1 MSTGYL
7 VTIRKGW
14 DGQEEILNSN
24 FANGARLSSAVISKS
39 VTEYD
44 SFTFTIDPSHP
55 WYAKIEPYQDFVK
68 VYRPDKNLEL
78 FNGRVLT
85 YSDSM
90 DTAGLVQKTVVCE
103 GLEGFLHDSVQPW
116 AEFHNTTPADFLKA
130 IITNHNGQVE
140 DYKKIRVKQATVTN
154 STDNVY
160 RYLDDAQDTYDTIQ
174 DKLISRI
181 GGELKVK
188 WGGDMLDLY
197 YEPTIGKD
205 ATQSIILTNNLLS
218 SSRSIDPT
226 EVVTVLKPLGATQ
239 ERNTDENSSVD
250 TSSPRL
256 TIKSV
261 NNGSEFLRDEGLIS
275 EFGIRVK
282 AQAWDDVTTPQA
294 LISKGREF
302 LQNQKAIKHDVQVS
316 YVDFSYLEDVD
327 MIECGDFITVINPV
341 QGLQLTERI
350 VTMSLDL
357 LAIENST
364 VTLSNQPLNLKFYRD
379 EYRREQLAESE
390 LFTKLLK
397 EQQQDTSDL
406 RNKLMGSQKEV
417 ADLKSELAN
426 IVKRLD
432 DYDNTKPQ
440 PAHIGKIID
449 VSEWQGVI
457 DWPSV
462 IADDVSLSI
471 IRVQD
476 GSSHQDLKYMEN
488 IQKCISAGGKYAVYA
503 YFRAVSTADAQQ
515 EAKDFYNRTQ
525 RVVAGKQQPLFYAID
540 VESIEMG
547 GDVSQMRAG
556 VEAYM
561 SQLNALG
568 IPDSKIVLYIANHLY
583 DKFNLNV
590 ARAGA
595 IWIPSYGMNDG
606 TLANSL
612 KPSHNY
618 DLWQYSSKYRISGIT
633 GDVDINTDPSDR
645 FKAFLQ

>member
-7 VTIRKGW
+7 ITIRKGW
-14 DGQEEILNSN
+14 NGNEEILNSN

-55 WYAKIEPYQDFVK
+55 WYSKIEPYQDFVK

-78 FNGRVLT
+78 FSGRVLT

-90 DTAGLVQKTVVCE
+90 DTAGVVQKTVVCE

-116 AEFHNTTPADFLKA
+116 AEFHNTTPTDFLKA
-130 IITNHNGQVE
+130 VINNHNNQVE
-140 DYKKIRVKQATVTN
+140 DYKKIRIKQATVTN

-261 NNGSEFLRDEGLIS
+261 NNGSEFLRDEGLIN

-302 LQNQKAIKHDVQVS
+302 LQNQKAIKHDIQVS

-364 VTLSNQPLNLKFYRD
+364 VTLSNQPLTLKFYRD

-417 ADLKSELAN
+417 ADLKNELAN

-432 DYDNTKPQ
+432 DYDHTKPQ
-440 PAHIGKIID
+440 PEHIGKIID

-471 IRVQD
+471 IRVQH
-476 GSSHQDLKYMEN
+476 GSTHQDLKYMEN
-488 IQKCISAGGKYAVYA
+488 LQKCIAAGGKYAVYA
-503 YFRAVSTADAQQ
+503 YFAAVSTADAQV
-515 EAKDFYNRTQ
+515 EAQDFYNRTQ
-525 RVVAGKQQPLFYAID
+525 QVVAGKQQPLFYAID
-540 VESIEMG
+540 IESVEMN
-547 GDVSQMRAG
+547 GDVTQMRAG

-561 SQLNALG
+561 NKLNSLG
-568 IPDSKIVLYIANHLY
+568 IPDSQIVLYIANHLY
-583 DKFNLNV
+583 DSFNLNV
-590 ARAGA
+590 SRPGA
-595 IWIPSYGMNDG
+595 IWIPSYGQNDG
-606 TLANSL
+606 SLANSL
-612 KPSHNY
+612 KPTHLF
-618 DLWQYSSKYRISGIT
+618 DLWQYTSKGTVKGIT
-633 GDVDINTDPSDR
+633 GNVDMNTGASDR
-645 FKAFLQ
+645 FKALIK

>member
-14 DGQEEILNSN
+14 NGNEEILNSN
-24 FANGARLSSAVISKS
+24 FTNGARLSSAVISKS

-44 SFTFTIDPSHP
+44 SFTFTIEPSHP

-90 DTAGLVQKTVVCE
+90 DSTGLVQKTVVCE

-130 IITNHNGQVE
+130 IINNHNNQVE
-140 DYKKIRVKQATVTN
+140 DYKKIRIKQATVTN

-188 WGGDMLDLY
+188 WGGDMLELY

-239 ERNTDENSSVD
+239 ERNTDGDISTD
-250 TSSPRL
+250 TSNPRL

-261 NNGSEFLRDEGLIS
+261 NGGSEFLRDEGLIS

-282 AQAWDDVTTPQA
+282 AQTWDDVTTPQA
-294 LISKGREF
+294 LISKGHEF

-397 EQQQDTSDL
+397 EQQQNTSDL
-406 RNKLMGSQKEV
+406 RNKLIGSQKEV
-417 ADLKSELAN
+417 ADLKNELAD

-432 DYDNTKPQ
+432 DYDHTKPQ
-440 PAHIGKIID
+440 PEHIGKIID

-457 DWPSV
+457 DWQSV
-462 IADDVSLSI
+462 IADDVTLSI

-488 IQKCISAGGKYAVYA
+488 IQKCITAGGKYAVYA

-515 EAKDFYNRTQ
+515 EAKDFYDRVQ
-525 RVVAGKQQPLFYAID
+525 RVVAGKQQPIFYALD

-547 GDVSQMRAG
+547 GSASMMRAG
-556 VEAYM
+556 IEAYM

-583 DKFNLNV
+583 DQFNLNV
-590 ARAGA
+590 ARPGA
-595 IWIPSYGMNDG
+595 IWIPSYGQNDG

-618 DLWQYSSKYRISGIT
+618 DLWQYTSKGSVSGIT
-633 GDVDINTDPSDR
+633 GNVDLNTDPSNK
-645 FKAFLQ
+645 FKALLQ

>member
-14 DGQEEILNSN
+14 NGNEEILNSN
-24 FANGARLSSAVISKS
+24 FANGARLSSAAISKS

-130 IITNHNGQVE
+130 IINNHNSQVE
-140 DYKKIRVKQATVTN
+140 DYKKIRIKQATVTN

-250 TSSPRL
+250 TSNPRL

-261 NNGSEFLRDEGLIS
+261 NGGDEFLRDEGLIS

-282 AQAWDDVTTPQA
+282 AQTWDDVTTPQA

-390 LFTKLLK
+390 LFTKLFK
-397 EQQQDTSDL
+397 EQKQNTSDL
-406 RNKLMGSQKEV
+406 RNKLIGSQKEV
-417 ADLKSELAN
+417 ADLKNELAN

-432 DYDNTKPQ
+432 DYDHTKPQ
-440 PAHIGKIID
+440 PEHIGKIID

-515 EAKDFYNRTQ
+515 EAKDFYDRVQ
-525 RVVAGKQQPLFYAID
+525 RVVAGKQQPIFYALD
-540 VESIEMG
+540 VESVEMG
-547 GDVSQMRAG
+547 GSASMMRAG

-561 SQLNALG
+561 NKLNALG

-583 DKFNLNV
+583 DQFNLNV
-590 ARAGA
+590 ARPGA
-595 IWIPSYGMNDG
+595 IWIPSYGLDDG
-606 TLANSL
+606 TLANST
-612 KPSHNY
+612 KPTHPY
-618 DLWQYSSKYRISGIT
+618 DLHQYTSKGSVNGIT
-633 GDVDINTDPSDR
+633 GNVDMNAEPSDR

>member
-14 DGQEEILNSN
+14 DGNEEILNSN

-90 DTAGLVQKTVVCE
+90 DTTGLVQKTVVCE

-116 AEFHNTTPADFLKA
+116 AEFNNTTPADFLKA
-130 IITNHNGQVE
+130 VINNHNNQVE
-140 DYKKIRVKQATVTN
+140 DYKKIRIKQATVTN

-261 NNGSEFLRDEGLIS
+261 NGGSEFLRDEGLIS

-282 AQAWDDVTTPQA
+282 AQTWDDVTTPQA
-294 LISKGREF
+294 LISKGSEF

-417 ADLKSELAN
+417 ADLENELAN

-432 DYDNTKPQ
+432 DYDHTKPQ
-440 PAHIGKIID
+440 PEHIGKIID

-457 DWPSV
+457 DWQSV

-515 EAKDFYNRTQ
+515 EAKDFYDRVQ
-525 RVVAGKQQPLFYAID
+525 RVVAGKQQPIFYALD
-540 VESIEMG
+540 VESVEMG
-547 GDVSQMRAG
+547 GNASMMRAG

-568 IPDSKIVLYIANHLY
+568 ILDSKIVLYIANHLY
-583 DKFNLNV
+583 DEFNLNV
-590 ARAGA
+590 ARPGA
-595 IWIPSYGMNDG
+595 IWIPSYGQNDG

-618 DLWQYSSKYRISGIT
+618 DLWQYTSKGSVSGIT
-633 GDVDINTDPSDR
+633 GDVDLNTDPSNK
-645 FKAFLQ
+645 FKALLQ

>member
-14 DGQEEILNSN
+14 NGQEEILNSN

-116 AEFHNTTPADFLKA
+116 AEFHNTTPTGFLKA
-130 IITNHNGQVE
+130 IINNHNNQVE
-140 DYKKIRVKQATVTN
+140 DYKKIRIKQATVTN

-160 RYLDDAQDTYDTIQ
+160 RYLDDTQDTYDTIQ

-250 TSSPRL
+250 TSNPRL

-261 NNGSEFLRDEGLIS
+261 NGGNEFLRDEGLIS

-282 AQAWDDVTTPQA
+282 AQTWDDVTAPQA

-302 LQNQKAIKHDVQVS
+302 LRNQKAIKHDIQVS
-316 YVDFSYLEDVD
+316 YIDFSYLEDVD

-379 EYRREQLAESE
+379 EYRREQLVESE

-397 EQQQDTSDL
+397 EQQQNTSDL

-417 ADLKSELAN
+417 ADLKNELAD

-432 DYDNTKPQ
+432 DYDHTKPQ
-440 PAHIGKIID
+440 PEHIGKIID

-457 DWPSV
+457 DWQSV

-488 IQKCISAGGKYAVYA
+488 IQGVINAGGKYAVYA

-515 EAKDFYNRTQ
+515 EAKDFYDRVQ
-525 RVVAGKQQPLFYAID
+525 RVVAGKQQPIFYAID
-540 VESIEMG
+540 VESVEMG
-547 GDVSQMRAG
+547 GSASMMRAG

-561 SQLNALG
+561 NKLNALG

-583 DKFNLNV
+583 DQFNLNV
-590 ARAGA
+590 ARPGA
-595 IWIPSYGMNDG
+595 IWIPSYGLDDG
-606 TLANSL
+606 TLANST
-612 KPSHNY
+612 KPTHPC
-618 DLWQYSSKYRISGIT
+618 DLHQYTSKGTVKGIT
-633 GDVDINTDPSDR
+633 GNVDMNAEPSDR
-645 FKAFLQ
+645 FKEFLQ

>member
-7 VTIRKGW
+7 ITIRKGW
-14 DGQEEILNSN
+14 NGNEEILNSN

-55 WYAKIEPYQDFVK
+55 WYSKIEPYQDFVK

-90 DTAGLVQKTVVCE
+90 DATGLVQKTVVCE

-116 AEFHNTTPADFLKA
+116 AEFHNTTPTDFLKA
-130 IITNHNGQVE
+130 VINNHNNQVE
-140 DYKKIRVKQATVTN
+140 NYKKIRIKQATVTN

-188 WGGDMLDLY
+188 WGGDMLELY
-197 YEPTIGKD
+197 YEPMIGKD

-239 ERNTDENSSVD
+239 ERNTNDDISTD
-250 TSSPRL
+250 TSNPRL

-261 NNGSEFLRDEGLIS
+261 NGGNEFLRDESLIS

-282 AQAWDDVTTPQA
+282 AQTWDDVTTPQA

-302 LQNQKAIKHDVQVS
+302 LQNQKAIKHDIQVS

-379 EYRREQLAESE
+379 EYRREQLSESE
-390 LFTKLLK
+390 LFTKLFK
-397 EQQQDTSDL
+397 EQQQNTSDL
-406 RNKLMGSQKEV
+406 RSKLMGSQKEV
-417 ADLKSELAN
+417 ADLKNELAN

-432 DYDNTKPQ
+432 DYDHTKPQ
-440 PAHIGKIID
+440 PEHIGKIID

-515 EAKDFYNRTQ
+515 EAKDFYSRVQ
-525 RVVAGKQQPLFYAID
+525 KVVAGKQQPLFYAID

-547 GDVSQMRAG
+547 GDASMMRAG

-590 ARAGA
+590 ARPGA
-595 IWIPSYGMNDG
+595 IWIPSYGQNDG

-618 DLWQYSSKYRISGIT
+618 DLWQYTSKGSVSGIT
-633 GDVDINTDPSDR
+633 GNVDLNTDPSVK
-645 FKAFLQ
+645 FKALLQ

>member
-14 DGQEEILNSN
+14 NGNEEILNSN

-68 VYRPDKNLEL
+68 VYRPDKDLEL

-116 AEFHNTTPADFLKA
+116 AEFHNTTPTDFLKA
-130 IITNHNGQVE
+130 IINNHNNQVE

-188 WGGDMLDLY
+188 WGGDMLELY

-239 ERNTDENSSVD
+239 ERNTNDDISTD
-250 TSSPRL
+250 TSNPRL

-261 NNGSEFLRDEGLIS
+261 NGGNEFLRDEGLIS

-282 AQAWDDVTTPQA
+282 AQTWDDVTTPQA

-302 LQNQKAIKHDVQVS
+302 LQNQKAIKHDIQVS

-364 VTLSNQPLNLKFYRD
+364 VTLSNQPLTLKFYRD

-390 LFTKLLK
+390 LFTKLFK
-397 EQQQDTSDL
+397 EQQQNTSDL

-417 ADLKSELAN
+417 ADLKNELAN
-426 IVKRLD
+426 VIKRLD
-432 DYDNTKPQ
+432 DYDHTKPQ
-440 PAHIGKIID
+440 PEHIGKIID

-488 IQKCISAGGKYAVYA
+488 IQGVINAGGRYAVYA

-515 EAKDFYNRTQ
+515 EAQDFYDRVQ
-525 RVVAGKQQPLFYAID
+525 RVVAGKQQPIFYALD
-540 VESIEMG
+540 VESVEMG
-547 GDVSQMRAG
+547 GNASMMRAG

-561 SQLNALG
+561 NKLNALG

-590 ARAGA
+590 ARPGA
-595 IWIPSYGMNDG
+595 IWIPSYGLDDG
-606 TLANSL
+606 TLANST
-612 KPSHNY
+612 KPTHPC
-618 DLWQYSSKYRISGIT
+618 DLHQYTSKGTVKGIT
-633 GDVDINTDPSDR
+633 GNVDMNAEPSDR
-645 FKAFLQ
+645 FKEFLQ

>member
-14 DGQEEILNSN
+14 NGQEEILNSN

-44 SFTFTIDPSHP
+44 SFAFTIDPSHP

-116 AEFHNTTPADFLKA
+116 AEFHNTTPTDFLKA
-130 IITNHNGQVE
+130 VIDNHNSQVE
-140 DYKKIRVKQATVTN
+140 SYKKIRIKQATVTN

-188 WGGDMLDLY
+188 WGGDMLELY

-239 ERNTDENSSVD
+239 ERNTNDDISTD
-250 TSSPRL
+250 TSNPRL

-282 AQAWDDVTTPQA
+282 AQTWDDVTTPQA

-390 LFTKLLK
+390 LFTKLFK
-397 EQQQDTSDL
+397 EQQQNTSDL
-406 RNKLMGSQKEV
+406 RNKLIGSQKEV
-417 ADLKSELAN
+417 ADLKNELAN

-432 DYDNTKPQ
+432 DYDHTKPQ

-476 GSSHQDLKYMEN
+476 GSTHQDLKYMEN

-503 YFRAVSTADAQQ
+503 YFRGASTADAQQ
-515 EAKDFYNRTQ
+515 EARDFYNRTQ
-525 RVVAGKQQPLFYAID
+525 RVVAGKQQPVFYALDI
-540 VESIEMG
+540 ESVEMG
-547 GDVSQMRAG
+547 GAASQMRAG

-561 SQLNALG
+561 NQLNTLG
-568 IPDSKIVLYIANHLY
+568 IPDNKIVLYIANHLY
-583 DKFNLNV
+583 ASFNLNV

-595 IWIPSYGMNDG
+595 IWIPSYGQNDG
-606 TLANSL
+606 SLANSL
-612 KPSHNY
+612 KPTHPY
-618 DLWQYSSKYRISGIT
+618 DLWQYTSKGAVKGIT
-633 GDVDINTDPSDR
+633 GNVDMNTGTSDR
-645 FKAFLQ
+645 FKALIK